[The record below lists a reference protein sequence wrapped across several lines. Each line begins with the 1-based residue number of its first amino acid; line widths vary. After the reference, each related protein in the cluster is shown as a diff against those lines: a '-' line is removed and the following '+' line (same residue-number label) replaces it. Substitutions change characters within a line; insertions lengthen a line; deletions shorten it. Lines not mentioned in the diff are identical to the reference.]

1 MNCSVLT
8 TIMTD
13 FYRAQVAVDE
23 ITNHILVN
31 NQIRISRAEIEAV
44 VYDELET
51 YGVEKAFSGSTMLWV
66 NYIKKDL
73 IKKVSNR
80 LEGWYLFWKVTEL
93 SVAEKGKKRMGAS
106 RQPDS
111 NQLRFIARN
120 IRKYYFRW

>member
-1 MNCSVLT
+1 MNNSVLT

-80 LEGWYLFWKVTEL
+80 LEG
-93 SVAEKGKKRMGAS
+93 
-106 RQPDS
+106 
-111 NQLRFIARN
+111 
-120 IRKYYFRW
+120 